1 MFYSFI
7 KGVKMLS
14 IRDVVTPK
22 NINRKNR
29 IDSVTRGIFLGSAIL
44 SASFIIL
51 IIIFIAFKGLSP
63 FILTYEG
70 YNFQQGTI
78 DLPRV
83 NPIRFIFGNQWL
95 DGTLGLSTVYG
106 IGFAI
111 VNTLIVVALSVSL
124 SVPISVF
131 TALFIAKVAPKRLAK
146 IMRTV
151 VELLASIPSII
162 YGVFGLG
169 VITQFV
175 VFISNIFNYQTAAGL
190 SLLSTIIVLSIMILP
205 TITAIS
211 ETSIRSVDKTMIE
224 GSLALGASDIQT
236 YMKVVLGAAK
246 SGIFAG
252 IILGVGRALGE
263 ATAVAMVSGNRFS
276 GVELNP
282 LGTTATLT
290 SRMLLGIKDTTGI
303 DYDIRFAIGLVL
315 MVVILITNISL
326 KFIMRKFGNLDE
338 N

>member
-1 MFYSFI
+1 MI
-7 KGVKMLS
+7 S
-14 IRDVVTPK
+14 IRDVVTK
-22 NINRKNR
+22 ENINKKNLIDR
-29 IDSVTRGIFLGSAIL
+29 ISQTVFLSSAVL
-44 SASFIIL
+44 SASFIVL

-63 FILTYEG
+63 FISTYEG
-70 YNFQQGTI
+70 YNFQQGTVE
-78 DLPRV
+78 LQPV
-83 NPIRFIFGNQWL
+83 NPIGFITGMQWL
-95 DGTLGLSTVYG
+95 GGTLGLSSDYG

-111 VNTLIVVALSVSL
+111 VNTLIVVFFAIII
-124 SVPISVF
+124 SVPVSVF
-131 TALFIAKVAPKRLAK
+131 TALFIAKVAPPRIAS
-146 IMRTV
+146 IMRSI

-175 VFISNIFNYQTAAGL
+175 VFVSGIFSYQSAAGL
-190 SLLSTIIVLSIMILP
+190 SLMSTVIVLSIMILP

-211 ETSIRSVDKTMIE
+211 ETSIRAVDKTIIE

-236 YMKVVLGAAK
+236 YMNVVLAAAK

-263 ATAVAMVSGNRFS
+263 ATAVAMVSGNLFS
-276 GVELNP
+276 GIQLNP

-303 DYDIRFAIGLVL
+303 DYDIRFSIGLVL
-315 MVVILITNISL
+315 MVVIIITNFSL
-326 KFIMRKFGNLDE
+326 KFVMRKLGNLDE
-338 N
+338 